1 MLEMHACLDIYIY
14 EIPLF
19 VLYSTVKC
27 NVRFE
32 DYKMTGTVC
41 RQNVRFS
48 VPENLAPG
56 IMSRNGKENSHTL
69 SGT

>member
-1 MLEMHACLDIYIY
+1 LLGYIY

-32 DYKMTGTVC
+32 NYIMTGTVC

-48 VPENLAPG
+48 VTENLALD
-56 IMSRNGKENSHTL
+56 MSRNGKENSHTL